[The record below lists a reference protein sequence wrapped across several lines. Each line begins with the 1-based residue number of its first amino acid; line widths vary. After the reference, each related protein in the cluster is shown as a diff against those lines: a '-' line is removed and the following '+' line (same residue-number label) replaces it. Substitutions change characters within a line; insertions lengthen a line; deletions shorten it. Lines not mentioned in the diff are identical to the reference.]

1 MSDFIAQELVNTA
14 WAFATADQL
23 DAQLFRALASVA
35 ELRLRDFK
43 PKELANMAW
52 AFETAG

>member
-1 MSDFIAQELVNTA
+1 MGDFVAQAVANAA
-14 WAFATADQL
+14 WAFATVGQSN
-23 DAQLFRALASVA
+23 AQLFTALARVA